1 MLGKAV
7 NPGLRDR
14 LEVGPF
20 PRGGDSFTV
29 NNTGTEDEQTVGAS
43 FRFVAD
49 PSDWDRCLGINT
61 PGQSGD
67 PADPHYRDLA
77 QLWADGQYFPVLY
90 SREKIVAVTERKTV
104 LQPAP

>member
-20 PRGGDSFTV
+20 SRGGDSFTV

-49 PSDWDRCLGINT
+49 PSDWGRCLGVNT

-67 PADPHYRDLA
+67 PADPHYPTWRGCGPA
-77 QLWADGQYFPVLY
+77 ASIFQSCIPA
-90 SREKIVAVTERKTV
+90 RKS
-104 LQPAP
+104 PRS

>member
-1 MLGKAV
+1 M
-7 NPGLRDR
+7 NSELRGR
-14 LEVGPF
+14 LEVGPY

-43 FRFVAD
+43 FRFIAD
-49 PSDWDRCLGINT
+49 LSDWNRSLGVNT

-77 QLWADGQYFPVLY
+77 RLWADGEYFPILY
-90 SREKIVAVTERKTV
+90 SREKIVSVTERKTA